1 MSTYERLMDLLDSR
15 GAEYRLIHHTP
26 AMPSRWR
33 EHQLS
38 RTARCVVVRIKRA
51 RTPDRHVLAVVP
63 GDQQVALDVLREM
76 WHGTHV
82 SYVTTKTAEAL
93 TGCASGATIPFALR
107 TGLVLVVD
115 QNLLAEHEIVFR
127 AARQDVS
134 VALNTADYLR
144 LAVPRVADI
153 TLAPLTEAA

>member
-1 MSTYERLMDLLDSR
+1 MSTYERLIDLLDSR
-15 GAEYRLIHHTP
+15 GAEYRLIHHAP

-38 RTARCVVVRIKRA
+38 MTVRCVVVRIGRA

-63 GDQQVALDVLREM
+63 GDQQVALDALREM

-82 SYVTTKTAEAL
+82 SHVTVRTAEAL
-93 TGCASGATIPFALR
+93 TGCATGTAVPFAFR
-107 TGLVLVVD
+107 AGLYLAVD
-115 QNLLAEHEIVFR
+115 QNLLAEQEIVFR

-134 VALNTADYLR
+134 VALNTEDYLR
-144 LAVPRVADI
+144 LAAPRVADI
-153 TLAPLTEAA
+153 TLAPLSEAA